1 MPYYSDSL
9 LSSFDYE
16 QYVADQSP
24 LFNMPTKIDPS
35 VLSSMRTVDF
45 VGYAALPR
53 HLRGKRN
60 VVTGKGSAALRPSAK
75 SKPEDRRRI
84 GLPLFRSEKEKEAAK
99 RAASGLDEPSS
110 AELPMSPSVPNGTE
124 SMPSYYQVKTI
135 QYSKFGIEDFDF
147 GYYNKTPY
155 SGLETHIQNSYANAY
170 LQALHYI
177 HPFRSL
183 AKAHIYDSCNR
194 EQCFLC
200 EAGFLF
206 RMLEDAKGA
215 NCQATN
221 FLRALGN
228 SSRAAS
234 LGLMDKEDSPGAD
247 AAYSNLTQHLNRFVL
262 DSTAAE
268 AGSADPQPELNLRR
282 GSTAAPAA
290 SVSKDSPVS
299 KLFLVSALSK
309 IVCGT
314 CGAASQ
320 RSNESH
326 VVDLIYP
333 RKVRHEEQ
341 RVECMPRFLSS
352 IVTAKLICSFSFS
365 FHPSASLK

>member
-1 MPYYSDSL
+1 M
-9 LSSFDYE
+9 
-16 QYVADQSP
+16 
-24 LFNMPTKIDPS
+24 
-35 VLSSMRTVDF
+35 
-45 VGYAALPR
+45 
-53 HLRGKRN
+53 
-60 VVTGKGSAALRPSAK
+60 VTGKGSAALRPSAK

-99 RAASGLDEPSS
+99 RAASGVDEPAV
-110 AELPMSPSVPNGTE
+110 AELPSSPGLQSTAE
-124 SMPSYYQVKTI
+124 AMPSYYHVKTI

-147 GYYNKTPY
+147 GFYNKTTY

-170 LQALHYI
+170 LQALHYVY
-177 HPFRSL
+177 PFRIL
-183 AKAHIYDSCNR
+183 AKTHIYDACTR

-247 AAYSNLTQHLNRFVL
+247 AAYSNLIQHLNRFVL

-268 AGSADPQPELNLRR
+268 AGSADRLPPESHPRR
-282 GSTAAPAA
+282 GSTAMPLA
-290 SVSKDSPVS
+290 VSRDSPVS
-299 KLFLVSALSK
+299 QLFLVSALSK

-333 RKVRHEEQ
+333 RKV
-341 RVECMPRFLSS
+341 S
-352 IVTAKLICSFSFS
+352 
-365 FHPSASLK
+365 